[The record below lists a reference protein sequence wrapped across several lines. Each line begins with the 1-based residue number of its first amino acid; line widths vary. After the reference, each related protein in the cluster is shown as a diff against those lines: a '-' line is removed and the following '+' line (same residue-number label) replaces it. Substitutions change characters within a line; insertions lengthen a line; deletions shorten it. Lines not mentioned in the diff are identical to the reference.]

1 MIELKAVNK
10 SYHSK
15 LAKFHALKD
24 INLKVA
30 KGEIYGIIGR
40 SGAGKSTL
48 IRCVNLL
55 ERPDSGE
62 VIVDGVDL
70 LKLNPAALREKRHS
84 IGMIF
89 QHFNL
94 LHSRTV
100 YDNVALPLELISIG
114 KPYIAKRVNALLEL
128 TGLASHKNHYPHQ
141 LSGGQKQ
148 RVAIARALA
157 TSPKVLLSDEA
168 TSALDPETTRSILNL
183 LKKINQELNLTIL
196 LITHEMDVIKSICD
210 RAGILDQG
218 GLIEEAPVLQ
228 LFARPKS
235 EVAKKFTQSA
245 LHIQLPESLR
255 ERLQAQVFPN
265 SRPIVKLT
273 FLGEKAEEPI
283 VVSLMTR
290 FNVTTNILQA
300 NLEMV
305 GHSPVGMT
313 ICELWGTPGAI
324 EHSLE
329 FIKSQNI
336 QVEVLGY
343 VSTH

>member
-1 MIELKAVNK
+1 MIELKALNK
-10 SYHSK
+10 SYQTK
-15 LAKFHALKD
+15 QAEFHALRD

-55 ERPDSGE
+55 ERPNNGQ

-70 LKLNPAALREKRHS
+70 LQLNPKALREKRHS

-94 LHSRTV
+94 LSSRTV
-100 YDNVALPLELISIG
+100 YDNIALPLELIGIS
-114 KPYIAKRVNALLEL
+114 KPYIAKRVDALLEL
-128 TGLASHKNHYPHQ
+128 TGLGLHRHHCPQQ

-168 TSALDPETTRSILNL
+168 TSALDPETTQSILNL

-210 RAGILDQG
+210 RVAILNQG
-218 GLIEEAPVLQ
+218 EMIEEAPVLE
-228 LFARPKS
+228 LFARPRS
-235 EVAKKFTQSA
+235 EVAKNFTQSA
-245 LHIQLPESLR
+245 LHIQLPDSLR
-255 ERLQAQVFPN
+255 VRLKPEPFDG

-283 VVSLMTR
+283 IVSLLTR

-300 NLEMV
+300 NLEMI
-305 GHSPVGMT
+305 HQSTVGMS

-324 EHSLE
+324 EHSIE
-329 FIKSQNI
+329 FIKAQNI

-343 VSTH
+343 VSH